1 MRLHRLEVEAFG
13 PFASR
18 QVVDFDALGQTGLFL
33 ITGPTGSGKTS
44 LLDAISFALFG
55 QLPGVRGAKALH
67 SQHADPSTP
76 PEVLLEVT
84 LSGRRLRITRRPA
97 FERPGRKTP
106 VQAAIVLDE
115 HLGGRWT
122 TLTQRLD
129 EAGRVMEDALGMTRE
144 QFHRVVVLPQGDF
157 ASFLHATNDDRGDL
171 LRRLFDV
178 ETYAGVQDW
187 LLEERRRVEQ
197 VDRDAARDLDR
208 LREEAVPL
216 LASGPGGGDEPAVGA
231 RADHPEPAAGAA
243 AADGTLSQ
251 LDAAGLADLLAR
263 TQQAAESEHTESAAA
278 VELAE
283 AALRRHEHQA
293 RLANQQAVSHD
304 RGTQAAVTRD
314 ELLARA
320 DEHDAASRSLARSA
334 AARRALG
341 ALPALTRAQE
351 DLRRAHEQTSTARGA
366 LPPLAPT
373 ARDDLDGWVADVA
386 GASADVANAQHE
398 ARSLVGRLDRQPGL
412 VDERDRAAADL
423 VAVAPARDALR
434 AELEAA
440 RQSRDAAAAAAAE
453 LETITTRAA
462 RLRRALDVRRRLDD
476 VRGRALPAAA
486 DAVRDARDRAQD
498 ARQRYL
504 DLFQARLDGM
514 AGELAASLVEDAP
527 CAVCGSTT
535 HPAPASTGDLVEP
548 VTVQRALAASTQATD
563 ALAEAQGRQTEVEVE
578 VATLVATLGEEA
590 READEISVD
599 LEQTEAAARACS
611 EQAREAERLGRAVT
625 GLVTRLEGLAGEE
638 DRLVQALTAAT
649 TRHDTELAALVA
661 SHVEVVSSLA
671 AHAAGC
677 PCGAVPPAGSSSG
690 VDAAAE
696 RAGDL
701 VLDDLLVHRVE
712 TTVRAAVQVAQEH
725 ERHLRAGERLLSA
738 LDAHDAATGRHDS
751 AAAELARALE
761 AEGLTDVD
769 EAHSHLLQ
777 AEQVAG
783 LERAVASYASRLA
796 AARAVLD
803 EPEVVAALASARP
816 DVEAVDE
823 QAQHARSRWTE
834 ATHRTAELSQVV
846 GALRSA
852 ARRARAL
859 AQTSGDLAS
868 RRDLVTSVA
877 DLASGR
883 GPHNPDGVSLTT
895 YVLAARLERI
905 VSIANERLDA
915 MVTGRYELAVDHGRG
930 GDRRRRG
937 GLGLLVHDRWS
948 GETRAA
954 TTLSGGETFM
964 VSLALAL
971 GTADAVREESG
982 GSELETLFVDEGFG
996 SLDDDALEEVMAV
1009 LDELRAGGRA
1019 VGVISHVADMRHRI
1033 PTQLTVTRRV
1043 DGSSVS
1049 VVEDA
1054 DAA

>member
-157 ASFLHATNDDRGDL
+157 ASFLHASSDDRGDL

-231 RADHPEPAAGAA
+231 GADYPEPTGAA
-243 AADGTLSQ
+243 TADGTLSQ

-283 AALRRHEHQA
+283 AALRQHEHQA
-293 RLANQQAVSHD
+293 RLAHQQAASHD
-304 RGTQAAVTRD
+304 RGTQAVVARD

-351 DLRRAHEQTSTARGA
+351 DLRRAHEQTSTARAA
-366 LPPLAPT
+366 LPPLAPA
-373 ARDDLDGWVADVA
+373 ARDDLERWVADVA
-386 GASADVANAQHE
+386 GASADVASAQHE

-412 VDERDRAAADL
+412 VDERERAAADL
-423 VAVAPARDALR
+423 AAVAPARDALH

-440 RQSRDAAAAAAAE
+440 QQSRDAAAAAAAE

-486 DAVRDARDRAQD
+486 DVVRDARDRAQD

-514 AGELAASLVEDAP
+514 AGELAAALVEDAP
-527 CAVCGSTT
+527 CAVCGSTA
-535 HPAPASTGDLVEP
+535 HPAPAATGELVEP
-548 VTVQRALAASTQATD
+548 VAVERALTASTLAAD

-578 VATLVATLGEEA
+578 VAALVATLGEEV
-590 READEISVD
+590 READKIAVD

-611 EQAREAERLGRAVT
+611 EHAREAERLGRAVT
-625 GLVTRLEGLAGEE
+625 GLVTRLERLAGEE

-649 TRHDTELAALVA
+649 TRHDTGLAALVA
-661 SHVEVVSSLA
+661 SHDDVVSSLA

-677 PCGAVPPAGSSSG
+677 PCGAVSPAGSSSG

-877 DLASGR
+877 DLTSGR

-905 VSIANERLDA
+905 VFIANERLDA

>member
-157 ASFLHATNDDRGDL
+157 ASFLHASSDDRGDL

-231 RADHPEPAAGAA
+231 GADHPEPAGAA
-243 AADGTLSQ
+243 ASDGPLSQ

-263 TQQAAESEHTESAAA
+263 TQQAAESEHVESAAA

-283 AALRRHEHQA
+283 AALRQHEHQA
-293 RLANQQAVSHD
+293 RLAHQQAASHD

-320 DEHDAASRSLARSA
+320 DEHDDASRSLARSA

-351 DLRRAHEQTSTARGA
+351 DLRRAHEQTSTARAA

-373 ARDDLDGWVADVA
+373 ARGDLDGWVADVA
-386 GASADVANAQHE
+386 GASAGVASAQHE

-412 VDERDRAAADL
+412 VDERERAAADL
-423 VAVAPARDALR
+423 AAVAPARDALR
-434 AELEAA
+434 VELEAA

-514 AGELAASLVEDAP
+514 AGELAAALVEDAP

-535 HPAPASTGDLVEP
+535 HPAPATTGELVEP
-548 VTVQRALAASTQATD
+548 VAVQRALAASTQAAD
-563 ALAEAQGRQTEVEVE
+563 ALAEAQGRRSEVEVE

-590 READEISVD
+590 READEIAVD

-625 GLVTRLEGLAGEE
+625 GLVTRLERLVGEE

-649 TRHDTELAALVA
+649 TRRDAALAALVA
-661 SHVEVVSSLA
+661 SHDEVVSSLA

-677 PCGAVPPAGSSSG
+677 PCGAVSPAGSSSG

-738 LDAHDAATGRHDS
+738 LDAHAAATRRHES
-751 AAAELARALE
+751 AAAELATALE

-803 EPEVVAALASARP
+803 EPEVVAALASPRP
-816 DVEAVDE
+816 DVEALDE

>member
-18 QVVDFDALGQTGLFL
+18 QVVDFDALGETGLFL

-115 HLGGRWT
+115 DLGGRWT

-157 ASFLHATNDDRGDL
+157 ASFLHASSDDRGDL

-231 RADHPEPAAGAA
+231 GADHPEPAGAA
-243 AADGTLSQ
+243 TADGTLSQ

-283 AALRRHEHQA
+283 AALRQHEHQA
-293 RLANQQAVSHD
+293 RLAHQQAASHD
-304 RGTQAAVTRD
+304 RGTQAVATRD

-320 DEHDAASRSLARSA
+320 DEHDDASRSLARSA

-351 DLRRAHEQTSTARGA
+351 DLRRAHEQTGAARVA

-373 ARDDLDGWVADVA
+373 ARDDLERWVADVA
-386 GASADVANAQHE
+386 GASADVASAQHE

-412 VDERDRAAADL
+412 VDERERAAADL
-423 VAVAPARDALR
+423 AAVAPARDALR

-440 RQSRDAAAAAAAE
+440 EQSRDEAAAAAAE

-498 ARQRYL
+498 ARQCYL

-514 AGELAASLVEDAP
+514 AGELAAALVEDVP
-527 CAVCGSTT
+527 CAVCGSTA
-535 HPAPASTGDLVEP
+535 HPAPAATGELVEP
-548 VTVQRALAASTQATD
+548 VAVERALAASTLAAD

-578 VATLVATLGEEA
+578 VAALVATLGDEA
-590 READEISVD
+590 READEIAVD
-599 LEQTEAAARACS
+599 LDETEAAARACA
-611 EQAREAERLGRAVT
+611 EQAREAERLGHAVT
-625 GLVTRLEGLAGEE
+625 GLVTRLERLAGEE

-649 TRHDTELAALVA
+649 TRHDTGLAALVA
-661 SHVEVVSSLA
+661 SHDEVVSSLT

-677 PCGAVPPAGSSSG
+677 PCGAAAPMTSSSG
-690 VDAAAE
+690 VGATGA

-701 VLDDLLVHRVE
+701 VLDDLLVQQVE

-738 LDAHDAATGRHDS
+738 LDAHAAATGRHES
-751 AAAELARALE
+751 AAAELATALE

-803 EPEVVAALASARP
+803 EPEVVAALASPRP
-816 DVEAVDE
+816 DVEALDE
-823 QAQHARSRWTE
+823 QAQHARSRWTQ

-846 GALRSA
+846 GALRAA
-852 ARRARAL
+852 ARRARTL
-859 AQTSGDLAS
+859 ADRSGDLAS

-877 DLASGR
+877 DLTSGR

-954 TTLSGGETFM
+954 TTLSGGETFR

>member
-129 EAGRVMEDALGMTRE
+129 DAGRVMEDALGMTRE

-157 ASFLHATNDDRGDL
+157 ASFLHASSDDRGDL

-216 LASGPGGGDEPAVGA
+216 LASGPGRGDEPAVGA
-231 RADHPEPAAGAA
+231 GADHPEPAGAA
-243 AADGTLSQ
+243 ASDGTLSQ

-263 TQQAAESEHTESAAA
+263 TQQAAESEHVESAAA

-293 RLANQQAVSHD
+293 RLAHQQAASHD

-320 DEHDAASRSLARSA
+320 DEHDDASRSLARSA

-341 ALPALTRAQE
+341 ALSALTRAQE
-351 DLRRAHEQTSTARGA
+351 DLRRAHEQTSTARAA

-373 ARDDLDGWVADVA
+373 ARGDLDGWVADVA
-386 GASADVANAQHE
+386 GASAAVASAQHE
-398 ARSLVGRLDRQPGL
+398 ARSLVGRLERQPGL
-412 VDERDRAAADL
+412 VDERERAAADL
-423 VAVAPARDALR
+423 AAVAPARDALR

-440 RQSRDAAAAAAAE
+440 QQAWDAAAAAAAE

-476 VRGRALPAAA
+476 ARGRALPAAA

-504 DLFQARLDGM
+504 DLLQARLDGM
-514 AGELAASLVEDAP
+514 AGELAAALVEDAP

-535 HPAPASTGDLVEP
+535 HPAPATTGELVEP
-548 VTVQRALAASTQATD
+548 VAVQRALAASTQAAD
-563 ALAEAQGRQTEVEVE
+563 ALAEAQGRRSEVEVE

-590 READEISVD
+590 READEIAVD

-625 GLVTRLEGLAGEE
+625 GLVTRLERLAGEE

-649 TRHDTELAALVA
+649 TRRDTALAALVA
-661 SHVEVVSSLA
+661 SHDEVVSSLA

-677 PCGAVPPAGSSSG
+677 PCGAVSPAGSSSG

-701 VLDDLLVHRVE
+701 VLDDLLVQRVE

-725 ERHLRAGERLLSA
+725 ERLLRAGERLLSA

-816 DVEAVDE
+816 DVEALDE

-859 AQTSGDLAS
+859 AQASGDLAS